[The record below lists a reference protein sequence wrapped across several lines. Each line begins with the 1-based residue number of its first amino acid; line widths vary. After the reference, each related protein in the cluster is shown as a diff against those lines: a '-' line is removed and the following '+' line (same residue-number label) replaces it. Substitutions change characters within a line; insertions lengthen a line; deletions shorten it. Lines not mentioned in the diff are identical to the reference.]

1 MEREGVRSKIT
12 PRSGLDVTVS
22 NVASS
27 TPTAES
33 TWSRVFMCSQES
45 FYSIPL
51 ERRLWNNPRPPLP
64 TPFPSGGALSDKV
77 VRV

>member
-1 MEREGVRSKIT
+1 MEREGVRSKT
-12 PRSGLDVTVS
+12 TARAGLDVTGS

-27 TPTAES
+27 TPTAER

-45 FYSIPL
+45 VYSIPL
-51 ERRLWNNPRPPLP
+51 ERRLWNNPVPPLP
-64 TPFPSGGALSDKV
+64 IPFPLGGALSDKV